1 MLQIVG
7 PVLVMAAAIAV
18 YKLCTVAYKEL
29 TSPIRALP
37 GPKSRSWFFGSIREA
52 FDGPPSASEW
62 VDVYGT
68 TFQFKGPFNFTRL
81 WTIDPK
87 AQSHVLMRN
96 DIYERPM
103 PAREA
108 LSRIVGP
115 GVLVTEGEMHRKQ
128 RRVMNPA
135 FGPAQ
140 IRDLTDIF
148 VQKSIQLRDLW
159 ASEANRQGGIGRID
173 VLSWLSRM
181 TLDVIGLAGFN
192 YTFDAL
198 NENATPNELNQAFST
213 IFHSGTNNRTV
224 MVLRAISPVF
234 RYLRTSRDAVAEQA
248 QIVMGRIGRE
258 LLNSSKA
265 AVAQSE
271 KEIGDRSLRSRNLLS
286 LLVRANTAAGIP
298 ESHRLQDEDV
308 LAQIP
313 TFLVAGH
320 ETTSTATTWALFA
333 LAQESEMQTKLRE
346 ELWSV
351 ETDTPTMDE
360 LNALP
365 YLDRVV
371 RETLRVHSPV
381 PAIGRVAT
389 VDDEIPLSQP
399 VTDVYGNIHHS
410 IRIQKGQNVM
420 IPISAVNLYKPI
432 WGEDAEEFKPD
443 RWLSPP
449 QASSAIPGVWSN
461 QMTFLGGPRACIG
474 YRFSLVEMKA
484 LIFVLIRAFTF
495 ELAVP
500 ANEIIKKA
508 SIVQRPLLKSNPEAG
523 NVLPML
529 IKPYTRV

>member
-1 MLQIVG
+1 MAVAIV
-7 PVLVMAAAIAV
+7 V

-37 GPKSRSWFFGSIREA
+37 GPKSGSWFFGSIREA

-62 VDVYGT
+62 VNVYGT
-68 TFQFKGPFNFTRL
+68 TFQFKGPFNFARL

-128 RRVMNPA
+128 
-135 FGPAQ
+135 
-140 IRDLTDIF
+140 
-148 VQKSIQLRDLW
+148 LRDLW
-159 ASEANRQGGIGRID
+159 ASEANRQGGTGRID

-213 IFHSGTNNRTV
+213 IFHSGTNNRTI
-224 MVLRAISPVF
+224 MVLRVISPVF

-248 QIVMGRIGRE
+248 QVVMGRIGRE

-333 LAQESEMQTKLRE
+333 LAQESVMQTKLRE
-346 ELWSV
+346 ELCSV

-420 IPISAVNLYKPI
+420 IPISALNLYKPI
-432 WGEDAEEFKPD
+432 WGEDAEQFKPD

-484 LIFVLIRAFTF
+484 LLFVLIRSFTF

-500 ANEIIKKA
+500 ASEIIKKA

>member
-1 MLQIVG
+1 
-7 PVLVMAAAIAV
+7 
-18 YKLCTVAYKEL
+18 
-29 TSPIRALP
+29 
-37 GPKSRSWFFGSIREA
+37 
-52 FDGPPSASEW
+52 
-62 VDVYGT
+62 
-68 TFQFKGPFNFTRL
+68 
-81 WTIDPK
+81 
-87 AQSHVLMRN
+87 
-96 DIYERPM
+96 
-103 PAREA
+103 
-108 LSRIVGP
+108 
-115 GVLVTEGEMHRKQ
+115 
-128 RRVMNPA
+128 
-135 FGPAQ
+135 
-140 IRDLTDIF
+140 
-148 VQKSIQLRDLW
+148 
-159 ASEANRQGGIGRID
+159 
-173 VLSWLSRM
+173 M

-198 NENATPNELNQAFST
+198 NENATPNELSQAFST

-224 MVLRAISPVF
+224 MVLRVISPVF

-248 QIVMGRIGRE
+248 QVVMGRIGRE

-333 LAQESEMQTKLRE
+333 LAQESVMQTKLRE

-420 IPISAVNLYKPI
+420 IPISALNLYKPI
-432 WGEDAEEFKPD
+432 WGEDAEQFKPD

-484 LIFVLIRAFTF
+484 LLFVLIRSFTF

-500 ANEIIKKA
+500 ASEIIKKA